1 MLKKILSISGKS
13 GLFRLVSH
21 GKNMIIV
28 ESLKDKKRTPA
39 YASNKIVALG
49 DISMYTYGEDIPL
62 SQVFQNVYDKYEG
75 KALNAD
81 DYTTA
86 EQLAEFF
93 EGVLPEYDQDR
104 VYKTDIKRVITWYNA
119 LIESG
124 FTKFVEEEAEAAE
137 AEESK

>member
-1 MLKKILSISGKS
+1 
-13 GLFRLVSH
+13 
-21 GKNMIIV
+21 MIIV

-93 EGVLPEYDQDR
+93 EGVLPEYDKER